1 MNLDIVLFEPEIPQ
15 NTGNIARTCVAIGAR
30 LHLVGHLGFSLAD
43 RYLKRAG
50 LDYWFDLDLTLWD
63 SLDDFWDGWHRQT
76 TIADQTATAGNQTA
90 TAGNQTAAG
99 SNQTAAG
106 SNQTAAAGYPT
117 AADAEDG
124 IFYATT
130 KASVRFTDVAFP
142 ERTVLVFGP
151 ESRGLP
157 QPLLEARP
165 ERCIRIP
172 MRDGNRSLNLANS
185 VAVVA
190 YEALRQNGFPGLR

>member
-30 LHLVGHLGFSLAD
+30 LHLVGRLGFSLED

-50 LDYWFDLDLTLWD
+50 LDYWFDLDVTLWD
-63 SLDDFWDGWHRQT
+63 TLDDCLQGISR
-76 TIADQTATAGNQTA
+76 
-90 TAGNQTAAG
+90 AAG
-99 SNQTAAG
+99 S
-106 SNQTAAAGYPT
+106 
-117 AADAEDG
+117 DARPG
-124 IFYATT
+124 VFYATT
-130 KASVRFTDVAFP
+130 KATARHADVVFP
-142 ERTVLVFGP
+142 DWTVLVFGP

-157 QPLLEARP
+157 EALLLARP

-172 MRDGNRSLNLANS
+172 MRDGNRSLNLSNS

-190 YEALRQNGFPGLR
+190 YEFMRQHGYPGLR

>member
-1 MNLDIVLFEPEIPQ
+1 MKLDIVLLEPEIPQ

-30 LHLVGHLGFSLAD
+30 LHLVGPLGFSLED

-50 LDYWFDLDLTLWD
+50 LDYWFDLDVTLWD
-63 SLDDFWDGWHRQT
+63 HLDDCLDALGRT
-76 TIADQTATAGNQTA
+76 ETAEGPA
-90 TAGNQTAAG
+90 
-99 SNQTAAG
+99 
-106 SNQTAAAGYPT
+106 
-117 AADAEDG
+117 G

-130 KASVRFTDVAFP
+130 KASASYADAAYP

-157 QPLLEARP
+157 VPLLLARP

-172 MRDGNRSLNLANS
+172 MIAGKRSLNLSNA

-190 YEALRQNGFPGLR
+190 FEVLRQSGFQGLS